1 MEQCIIRGFR
11 VGLTCLFIF
20 LMVSSMGPVF
30 AQGAG
35 RGGPQMDPKDREAV
49 WSLEAKT
56 VATELGLDA
65 EKSEKLHAAYKVSRE
80 RLQKA
85 VEAIPTGESND
96 FRARYE
102 SRRKARLAEND
113 TFAKD
118 LAAFLDEAQAKKA
131 VEQLT
136 VFFGRGDMTVK
147 SLSDIVTN
155 PETLLK
161 AMKVLNAHLIKL
173 DKEIAGSMVEGVG
186 VAEERR
192 DQRSKMVEELN
203 TEMAKILS
211 EEEMTKWKESTA
223 DRRPGRNR

>member
-1 MEQCIIRGFR
+1 MALNTNKGFR
-11 VGLTCLFIF
+11 FGLTFLFVVL
-20 LMVSSMGPVF
+20 LMVSIEPVF

-35 RGGPQMDPKDREAV
+35 RGGFQMDPKDREAV

-85 VEAIPTGESND
+85 IEAIPTGESD
-96 FRARYE
+96 VFRARFE
-102 SRRKARLAEND
+102 SRRKARLAENE

-118 LAAFLDEAQAKKA
+118 LAAFLDEAQSKKA

-136 VFFGRGDMTVK
+136 VFIGRGDMTVK

-173 DKEIAGSMVEGVG
+173 DKEIAGSMAGGEG

-192 DQRSKMVEELN
+192 EQRRKMVEELN
-203 TEMAKILS
+203 TEMAKVLS

-223 DRRPGRNR
+223 DRRPGRNQ